1 MAELHKNDGADN
13 DRLDIAALRDFLLD
27 IDCLDPLDEWAD
39 KFNLFDVLGI
49 ARMEIRHSN
58 ILGWLLDP
66 NENHGLGDAVIR
78 GFLSH
83 VATASGGG
91 VDVFDVLLLDCHDFT
106 VRREWRNIDIL
117 AVSASEKYAIC
128 IENKIGTGEHDNQ
141 LNRYRGI
148 IKTQYPAYRH
158 AFVYL
163 SPDGSEPS
171 DPEHWCAMSYR
182 DVLDVIEAAKAKTRL
197 LPDIELLVDNYIE
210 TIRRDVVGDE
220 RLEQICAEIY
230 SKHRRA
236 LDLIYEH
243 RPDRAS
249 SLAATI
255 RAWAEQRDSEGK
267 IVLDKGKCNK
277 TYTRFTTPGM
287 TAALPDTDEP
297 SSAWG
302 TRNHYFY
309 EVVNNGG
316 ESFKSWISVNQCGA
330 GTELEGRFE
339 SLFKHAASRPKRSN
353 WAYHVPFATQEC
365 AFDEEM
371 TEGEIFRQLDKQLE
385 KMLKFEARIAPLIIA
400 DSEQGDV
407 AVS

>member
-1 MAELHKNDGADN
+1 M
-13 DRLDIAALRDFLLD
+13 
-27 IDCLDPLDEWAD
+27 AD

-128 IENKIGTGEHDNQ
+128 IENKIGTGERDNQ

-230 SKHRRA
+230 SKHRR
-236 LDLIYEH
+236 H
-243 RPDRAS
+243 STS
-249 SLAATI
+249 STSTAQTGPPHSRRQSA
-255 RAWAEQRDSEGK
+255 
-267 IVLDKGKCNK
+267 
-277 TYTRFTTPGM
+277 PG
-287 TAALPDTDEP
+287 P
-297 SSAWG
+297 SSATPRERSCS
-302 TRNHYFY
+302 TRA
-309 EVVNNGG
+309 
-316 ESFKSWISVNQCGA
+316 SA
-330 GTELEGRFE
+330 TRRTR
-339 SLFKHAASRPKRSN
+339 ASRLL
-353 WAYHVPFATQEC
+353 A
-365 AFDEEM
+365 
-371 TEGEIFRQLDKQLE
+371 
-385 KMLKFEARIAPLIIA
+385 
-400 DSEQGDV
+400 
-407 AVS
+407 